1 MNLKILDY
9 SITTPEDSIPVD
21 ESIIVVGD
29 SFKLIDYLPFSFAS
43 LIFIDPPYGRV
54 VDIAWDKVRLEDFF
68 TKTFSIKL
76 TRRMN
81 DAGSLYV
88 CCGEGEK
95 SDSYSHFKSIF
106 GDRLHFKD
114 HITISKERGIGN
126 RKGWM
131 YAREEMQWWVYDND
145 SFIWN
150 EDAQYSTE
158 RRKRDGNGPIKPGQ
172 DGKERKSPY
181 KRLTNV
187 WADISFMTPD
197 VVLRQKFH
205 KTPKPVKL
213 IERVILAH
221 TKPGDI
227 VFDCFAGAM
236 TTWEAC
242 RRTGRRFVGI
252 ELSMDHVVKG
262 IEYFEKQNN
271 GQLELI

>member
-1 MNLKILDY
+1 MTLKILDY
-9 SITTPEDSIPVD
+9 SISLPEFPISID

-29 SFKLIDYLPFSFAS
+29 TLKLIDYLPFGFAH
-43 LIFIDPPYGRV
+43 LIFIDPPYGEV
-54 VDIAWDKVRLEDFF
+54 VDADWDKWIITDSVAKQIVDRI
-68 TKTFSIKL
+68 TS
-76 TRRMN
+76 N
-81 DAGSLYV
+81 GSMYI
-88 CCGEGEK
+88 CCGEGEL
-95 SDSYSHFKSIF
+95 SDSYSLAKKTFSKH
-106 GDRLHFKD
+106 LHFKD
-114 HITISKERGIGN
+114 HITIGKERGNGN
-126 RKGWM
+126 KKGWM
-131 YAREEMQWWVYDND
+131 YAREEMIWAVKDKSN
-145 SFIWN
+145 FVWN

-158 RRKRDGNGPIKPGQ
+158 RRKRDGDGPVKPGQ

-187 WADISFMTPD
+187 WTDISFMTPD
-197 VVLRQKFH
+197 VVQRQKFH
-205 KTPKPVKL
+205 LTPKPVKL

-242 RRTGRRFVGI
+242 RRTGRRFVGV
-252 ELSMDHVVKG
+252 ELSMEHVVKG